1 MAEWWISL
9 GNAGQ
14 IFACIA
20 IPATLILLLQT
31 LLTLFGLGSDNGDA
45 DTDTDFDDAD
55 EAFHDHDAFDGGLR
69 VFTLRGF
76 IAFFSIMGW
85 VGMIC
90 CELEIGL
97 ALSIIISA
105 ASGFLMMI
113 VIAALMKWLMGLQ
126 YDGTENIRA
135 ALGVSGTVYMRV
147 PPSRSG
153 KGKVNAIIQGKLSEK
168 YAVTDEETMI
178 NYGEEITVVGIS
190 GEDTLI
196 VRRKNK
202 I

>member
-31 LLTLFGLGSDNGDA
+31 LLTLFGFWGDDGDA
-45 DTDTDFDDAD
+45 DTDFDDAD
-55 EAFHDHDAFDGGLR
+55 DAFHDHDSLDGGLR
-69 VFTLRGF
+69 LFTLRGF
-76 IAFFSIMGW
+76 IAFFSVMGW
-85 VGMIC
+85 MGMIC
-90 CELEIGL
+90 CELEL
-97 ALSIIISA
+97 SLPLSIIISA
-105 ASGFLMMI
+105 VSGFLAMI
-113 VIAALMKWLMGLQ
+113 LIAAIMKWLMGLQ
-126 YDGTENIRA
+126 YDGTEDIRN
-135 ALGVSGTVYMRV
+135 ALGVSGTVYMRI

-153 KGKVNAIIQGKLSEK
+153 KGKVNAIINGKLSEK

-178 NYGEEITVVGIS
+178 NNDEEITVVGIS

-196 VRRKNK
+196 VRRKK
-202 I
+202 RI